1 MLELTHLFIFF
12 AGVALLLVLVA
23 LRWART
29 AFARMLIVALFALLL
44 PAAYAAPASLL
55 GKAKPVTLEWLNSQ
69 VEEAS
74 VLSATVVEGE
84 AIYVTLLWQSA
95 PGLYKLPWD
104 RTMAEDLQKAMRDA
118 ERNGTNP
125 MMRLPFEPSWDR
137 AEPRFYAL
145 PQPKIPEKPGSED
158 GGRMFEFEHPGRAA

>member
-1 MLELTHLFIFF
+1 MLELTHLFIFV
-12 AGVALLLVLVA
+12 AAVALLLVLVA
-23 LRWART
+23 LRWAHG
-29 AFARMLIVALFALLL
+29 ALARMLIVGLFALLL
-44 PAAYAAPASLL
+44 PAAYAAPAALL

-69 VEEAS
+69 VQEAS

-104 RTMAEDLQKAMRDA
+104 RTMAEDLQQAMRDA
-118 ERNGTNP
+118 QRNGTNP

-137 AEPRFYAL
+137 SEPRFYAL
-145 PQPKIPEKPGSED
+145 PQPKMPDKPGTED
-158 GGRMFEFEHPGRAA
+158 GNRMFEFEHPGRAA